1 MTKFVL
7 IAGASGVALL
17 AAGFAV
23 GAPYGG
29 ADADYPANPVPGHC
43 YARVVTPVQYEMYQE
58 KILVTPEKTEIRT
71 IPAEYRWDEQK
82 YVVKQETVEF
92 ITVPAT
98 YKTVTETIVIKE
110 PTTRTEVVA
119 AVYET
124 VTEQVLVREAHTE
137 WKPGNGLD
145 AYAPGYGPGKA
156 PYSKPAGGY
165 GGAGGGAG
173 AGGGYGAPPVTKV
186 TPTGEVLCLVEV
198 PAEYKTVTKQQLKTP
213 AHTVTIQVPGETQTV
228 TKQVVDTEARV
239 EKRVIP
245 AVYGYQKVRV
255 LVSPERTETYTIPAV
270 YKTID
275 KTRVVGGGKLE
286 WREIICEKDMNG
298 PLPANAIPCQPGIN
312 GATCK
317 PPGYHEHE
325 ERHVKGYGE
334 RGDVKVSTPT
344 TYAKA
349 QPAPTPAVKA
359 APVAAKPVQ
368 TAAVQPAPAS
378 VQAASTAHSSG
389 VTMVARMQEA
399 LSAKGYYKGAVDGFF
414 TEASREALVRF
425 QRDNHVAEGQLTVE
439 TARLLGIWN

>member
-17 AAGFAV
+17 TAGFAV
-23 GAPYGG
+23 A
-29 ADADYPANPVPGHC
+29 ADGDYPANPVPGHC
-43 YARVVTPVQYEMYQE
+43 YARVVTPVQYEVYQE
-58 KILVTPEKTEIRT
+58 QVLVTPEKTEIRT
-71 IPAEYRWDEQK
+71 IPAEYRWEEQK
-82 YVVKQETVEF
+82 YVVKQEAVEF
-92 ITVPAT
+92 ITVPGT
-98 YKTVTETIVIKE
+98 YKTITETIVVKE

-145 AYAPGYGPGKA
+145 AYAPGYGAGKPGYSPA
-156 PYSKPAGGY
+156 PGAGGY
-165 GGAGGGAG
+165 GAGGSGAP
-173 AGGGYGAPPVTKV
+173 AGYGVPVQTKV

-198 PAEYKTVTKQQLKTP
+198 PAEYKTVTKQVLKTP

-228 TKQVVDTEARV
+228 TKQVVDQEARV
-239 EKRVIP
+239 EKRIIP

-298 PLPANAIPCQPGIN
+298 PLPANAIPCQPGLG

-325 ERHVKGYGE
+325 ERREEHHPKGYGE
-334 RGDVKVSTPT
+334 RGAVKVSTPT
-344 TYAKA
+344 SLAKA
-349 QPAPTPAVKA
+349 QPAPVKA
-359 APVAAKPVQ
+359 VPAAAKPAAVQ
-368 TAAVQPAPAS
+368 TASLPSAS
-378 VQAASTAHSSG
+378 QAAATQHSNG
-389 VTMVARMQEA
+389 VSMVARMQEA
-399 LSAKGYYKGAVDGFF
+399 LAVKGYYKGAVDGFF